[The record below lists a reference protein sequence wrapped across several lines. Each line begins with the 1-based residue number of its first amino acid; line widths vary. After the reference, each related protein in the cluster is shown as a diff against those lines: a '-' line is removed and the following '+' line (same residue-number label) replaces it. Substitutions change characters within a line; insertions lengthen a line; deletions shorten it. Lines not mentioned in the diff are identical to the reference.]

1 MARGWTVL
9 DLINATRAFFEKK
22 GINDTARLDAE
33 LLLAHVMGCQRIEL
47 YVRFDEEVAEPALS
61 EFRELVRQRGERRPT
76 AQILGHREFFSRR
89 FEINN
94 DVLVPRP
101 ETETLVE
108 HVLDELPDGPLVTA
122 DIGTGSGVIA
132 VTLALERSESTV
144 YATDISEPALAVARR
159 NVEEHRVADRVALR
173 QGDLLEPLADE
184 GLQGR
189 LDAVV
194 SNPPYV
200 AEEERGDL
208 PPEVIKYEPEIALF
222 SGPDGINH
230 TLHLMAKAPAF
241 LKPGG
246 LLALELSEFTAD
258 QIREEAERIDDLEQV
273 HIHEDL
279 RGTDRVLLARRT
291 S

>member
-1 MARGWTVL
+1 MARDWTVL
-9 DLINATRAFFEKK
+9 DLINATRVFFEKK

-33 LLLAHVMGCQRIEL
+33 LLLAHVMGCQRIDL
-47 YVRFDEEVAEPALS
+47 YVRFDEEVTEPELS
-61 EFRELVRQRGERRPT
+61 RFRELVRQRGERRPT
-76 AQILGHREFFSRR
+76 AQVLGHREFFSRR
-89 FEINN
+89 FEING

-108 HVLDELPDGPLVTA
+108 HVLGELEDGPLLTA

-132 VTLALERSESTV
+132 VTLALERPESTV

-159 NVEEHRVADRVALR
+159 NIEGHRVADRVALR
-173 QGDLLEPLADE
+173 LGDLLEPLADE
-184 GLQGR
+184 GLEGQ

-200 AEEERGDL
+200 AEKERGDL
-208 PPEVIKYEPEIALF
+208 PPEVLEYEPEIALF
-222 SGPDGINH
+222 SGPDGVDH
-230 TLHLMAKAPAF
+230 TLRLLANAPAF

-258 QIREEAERIDDLEQV
+258 QMREQAETIDDLNHV
-273 HIHEDL
+273 RIHEDL
-279 RGTDRVLLARRT
+279 RGTDRVLLARKA